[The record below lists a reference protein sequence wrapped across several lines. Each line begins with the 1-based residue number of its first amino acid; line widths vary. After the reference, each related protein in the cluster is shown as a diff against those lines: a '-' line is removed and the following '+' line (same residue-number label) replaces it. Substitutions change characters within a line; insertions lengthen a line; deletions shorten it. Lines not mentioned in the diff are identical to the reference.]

1 MLWRILTVLRRAY
14 NMKDAKLFF
23 FFLGLL
29 LICAPMG
36 AGSGGRVSTAPV
48 AVAAATSTTQPEWTK
63 KLVER
68 KKEGISP
75 VTLRQVSAADQDDFD
90 RVVFEFKDNQVPGYR
105 VEYVP
110 IIKDEAET
118 VHKVFGK
125 AFIRVD
131 INPAWAHSN
140 ETGAPS
146 VKEREKRLNLPV
158 VIEYK
163 QVVDFE
169 EVVSY
174 ALGLSGRKPFRVT
187 EMLNPARLVIDV
199 KH

>member
-1 MLWRILTVLRRAY
+1 MIA
-14 NMKDAKLFF
+14 AKLFF

-29 LICAPMG
+29 LTCAAPG
-36 AGSGGRVSTAPV
+36 AGSGGQVSTAL
-48 AVAAATSTTQPEWTK
+48 VAAAAPIVQPEWTK

-68 KKEGISP
+68 KKDGISP

-90 RVVFEFKDNQVPGYR
+90 RVIFEFKDNQVPGYR

-110 IIKDEAET
+110 IITDEAEK
-118 VHKVFGK
+118 VHKLFGK
-125 AFIRVD
+125 AFMRVD
-131 INPAWAHSN
+131 MNPAWAHSN

-158 VIEYK
+158 VIEFK
-163 QVVDFE
+163 QVEDFE
-169 EVVSY
+169 GVVSY

-187 EMLNPARLVIDV
+187 EMSNPARLVIDV

>member
-1 MLWRILTVLRRAY
+1 
-14 NMKDAKLFF
+14 MKAAKLFF
-23 FFLGLL
+23 FVLGLL
-29 LICAPMG
+29 LMCAPPG
-36 AGSGGRVSTAPV
+36 AGSGGQVSTAPV
-48 AVAAATSTTQPEWTK
+48 VAAAPTAQPEWTK

-68 KKEGISP
+68 KKDGISP

-110 IIKDEAET
+110 IIKDEAGT
-118 VHKVFGK
+118 VHKLFGK
-125 AFIRVD
+125 AFMRVD
-131 INPAWAHSN
+131 MNPAWAHSN

-158 VIEYK
+158 VIEFK
-163 QVVDFE
+163 QVEDFE
-169 EVVSY
+169 GAVSY

-187 EMLNPARLVIDV
+187 EMSNPARLVIDV

>member
-1 MLWRILTVLRRAY
+1 LAHPYCPVTRG
-14 NMKDAKLFF
+14 NMKAVKLFLL
-23 FFLGLL
+23 FLGLL
-29 LICAPMG
+29 LMCAPLG
-36 AGSGGRVSTAPV
+36 AGGRGQVSTALV
-48 AVAAATSTTQPEWTK
+48 ATAAAPAAQPEWTK

-75 VTLRQVSAADQDDFD
+75 VTLRQISAADQVDFD
-90 RVVFEFKDNQVPGYR
+90 RVVFEFKENQVPGYR

-110 IIKDEAET
+110 IITDEAET
-118 VHKVFGK
+118 VHKLFGK

-131 INPAWAHSN
+131 MNPAWAHSN

-146 VKEREKRLNLPV
+146 VKDREKRLNLPV
-158 VIEYK
+158 VIEFK
-163 QVVDFE
+163 QVEDFE
-169 EVVSY
+169 GVVSY